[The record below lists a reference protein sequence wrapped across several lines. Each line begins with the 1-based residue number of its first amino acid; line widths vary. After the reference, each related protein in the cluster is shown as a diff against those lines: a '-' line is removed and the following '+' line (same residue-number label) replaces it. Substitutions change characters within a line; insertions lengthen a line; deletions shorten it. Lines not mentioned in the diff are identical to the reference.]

1 MVYSTRVNMLLGL
14 LILLLLT
21 FMLKAQNLNES
32 NPVFQENIDPSILK
46 PVSDEELPELFDAK
60 VQTAVAVQD
69 SVDQEIS
76 GFRVQIYK
84 TETMSDSKEK
94 QLLYAEMFG
103 ENSVKLVFEEP
114 FYKIRV
120 GNFRTRN
127 EAETFQDELLRSG
140 FRSTIVVPDKVIVRV
155 VKKK

>member
-1 MVYSTRVNMLLGL
+1 MQNPRHVKIFSGL
-14 LILLLLT
+14 LFVLFSAVSLP
-21 FMLKAQNLNES
+21 AQNLNDDS
-32 NPVFQENIDPSILK
+32 RSYQENVDAGIVK

-60 VQTAVAVQD
+60 VQIAVARQD
-69 SVDQEIS
+69 SVDQEVN

-84 TETMSDSKEK
+84 TETMNDSKEK
-94 QLLYAEMFG
+94 QVLYAEMFG

-127 EAETFQDELLRSG
+127 EAETFQDELLRNG
-140 FRSTIVVPDKVIVRV
+140 FRSTIVVPDKVIVRSAR
-155 VKKK
+155 KR

>member
-14 LILLLLT
+14 SILLLLT
-21 FMLKAQNLNES
+21 FMLKAQNLNEG

-69 SVDQEIS
+69 SVDQEIN

-155 VKKK
+155 VKMK